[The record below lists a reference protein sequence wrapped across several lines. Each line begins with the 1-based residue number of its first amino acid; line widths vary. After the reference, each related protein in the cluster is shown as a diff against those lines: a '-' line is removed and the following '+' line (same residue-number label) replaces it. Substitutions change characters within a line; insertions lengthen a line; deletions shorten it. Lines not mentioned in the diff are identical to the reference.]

1 MIKKSLV
8 ATINERSSHTTPTPH
23 GGGIALAIT
32 WFIGLFYLY
41 FIGEISSNLFYALLF
56 GAVISIVSFFDDIYE
71 LSPKIRL
78 IAQSI
83 VAIGGLYFLGGF
95 ETLAF
100 GIFDIQ
106 NPIFTNIFAFFM
118 IIWFINVYT
127 LLDEIKYHL
136 GEKASLV
143 HRIDTET
150 SGLVLVAKNAFS
162 DMFLKNMFEEKL
174 YKKSYKAIVEG
185 EIKEKLEI
193 NKPITNDTGLIKLK
207 MKTDFKGKE
216 STTIINPIS
225 YDEIKN
231 QTLVEAIPLTGRQ
244 HQIRV
249 HLDSIGHKII
259 GDTLY
264 GVDEEFANMFLNNQI
279 SKEDRIQ
286 STKASRLMLQ
296 ADYLEFEFLDI
307 IYKFSSKQSLKFN

>member
-1 MIKKSLV
+1 VILPYIKKEFKTQKGIKIEDFLQTIDIDLKLSLSLLEKGKITDESNIRLQKNQIIKSDFIYI
-8 ATINERSSHTTPTPH
+8 TIFEPISKGLKPIFETFHFAIFDKPSGIMVHPSSHQ
-23 GGGIALAIT
+23 L
-32 WFIGLFYLY
+32 
-41 FIGEISSNLFYALLF
+41 
-56 GAVISIVSFFDDIYE
+56 
-71 LSPKIRL
+71 
-78 IAQSI
+78 
-83 VAIGGLYFLGGF
+83 
-95 ETLAF
+95 
-100 GIFDIQ
+100 
-106 NPIFTNIFAFFM
+106 NI
-118 IIWFINVYT
+118 YT

-193 NKPITNDTGLIKLK
+193 NKPITNDNGLIKLK
-207 MKTDFKGKE
+207 MKTDLKGKE
-216 STTIINPIS
+216 SITLINPIF
-225 YDEIKN
+225 YDETKN
-231 QTLVEAIPLTGRQ
+231 QTLIEAIPLTGRQ

-286 STKASRLMLQ
+286 TTKASRLMLQ